1 MGENANKRGGD
12 VTKTKDGPNWKKIKA
27 EYIRGGISQQKLADK
42 YGVHRSTLQGRM
54 QREDWNQL
62 RNEAS
67 AKAGLKLVE
76 KTAEKEA
83 LTKEALQ
90 SKLVDLKKEQ
100 MNQRFQLAAGQL
112 PKTHVLRKTRREIAR
127 VKTKLNAAK

>member
-1 MGENANKRGGD
+1 MAGKK
-12 VTKTKDGPNWKKIKA
+12 VT
-27 EYIRGGISQQKLADK
+27 E
-42 YGVHRSTLQGRM
+42 
-54 QREDWNQL
+54 
-62 RNEAS
+62 
-67 AKAGLKLVE
+67 
-76 KTAEKEA
+76 TAEKDA
-83 LTKEALQ
+83 LTTDALQ

>member
-1 MGENANKRGGD
+1 MAEKK
-12 VTKTKDGPNWKKIKA
+12 VSKTA
-27 EYIRGGISQQKLADK
+27 
-42 YGVHRSTLQGRM
+42 
-54 QREDWNQL
+54 
-62 RNEAS
+62 
-67 AKAGLKLVE
+67 

-83 LTKEALQ
+83 LTKEALE

-100 MNQRFQLAAGQL
+100 MNRRFQLAAGQL

>member
-1 MGENANKRGGD
+1 MAKKK
-12 VTKTKDGPNWKKIKA
+12 VSKTA
-27 EYIRGGISQQKLADK
+27 
-42 YGVHRSTLQGRM
+42 
-54 QREDWNQL
+54 
-62 RNEAS
+62 
-67 AKAGLKLVE
+67 

-83 LTKEALQ
+83 LTKEALE

-127 VKTKLNAAK
+127 VKTKLNAVKK

>member
-1 MGENANKRGGD
+1 MAEKK
-12 VTKTKDGPNWKKIKA
+12 VSKT
-27 EYIRGGISQQKLADK
+27 
-42 YGVHRSTLQGRM
+42 T
-54 QREDWNQL
+54 
-62 RNEAS
+62 
-67 AKAGLKLVE
+67 